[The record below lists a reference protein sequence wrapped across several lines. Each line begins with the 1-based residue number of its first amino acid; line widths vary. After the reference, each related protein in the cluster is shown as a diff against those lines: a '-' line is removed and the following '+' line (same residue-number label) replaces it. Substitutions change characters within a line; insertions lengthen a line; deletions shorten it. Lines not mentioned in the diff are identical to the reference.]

1 MNNISFLIGI
11 VAYAVFLLWNQKTNP
26 SKSQNRLLCFII
38 GLIFSVFMY
47 YVHLI
52 GVTIGGFLGGFLT
65 TFLPLSNTV
74 SYSLS
79 SICGLLLAAFTIKIL
94 FSKISDVSFHYF
106 RIVSFFIYLVF
117 GLYMLQQSF
126 SSDVL
131 ELQGKSTVML
141 LLGLSYIGISI
152 YVAMFPFLPKMF
164 SATSKAPSNS
174 VQEETSAL
182 IDSVS
187 VDSPKPVENGLSCDN
202 IPTSEN
208 IQPVAVADT
217 VLKSS
222 SSSHISIHF
231 SLSKKFVLVIAF
243 IAVLSLG
250 IIVGVLLGEGY
261 FIPSFTPSSPYIDS
275 LKAAESVAYSNGY
288 KNGYTSGQQNG
299 YNSGF
304 DAGKSDGYNNGF
316 IEGLNSGFESGY
328 GYGYSD
334 CYNGYAPLY

>member
-11 VAYAVFLLWNQKTNP
+11 VAYAIFLLWNQKKDP

-38 GLIFSVFMY
+38 GLIFSVFIY

-52 GVTIGGFLGGFLT
+52 GVTMGGFFGGFLT

-106 RIVSFFIYLVF
+106 RIVSFFLYLVF

-126 SSDVL
+126 FSDVL
-131 ELQGKSTVML
+131 ELQGKSTVMI

-152 YVAMFPFLPKMF
+152 YVAMFSFLPKIL

-174 VQEETSAL
+174 VQGETSAL

-187 VDSPKPVENGLSCDN
+187 VDSPKPVENELPCDN

-208 IQPVAVADT
+208 IQPVANP

-222 SSSHISIHF
+222 SSSRISIHF
-231 SLSKKFVLVIAF
+231 SLSKKFVLVIAL
-243 IAVLSLG
+243 IAVLSFG

-288 KNGYTSGQQNG
+288 KNGYTFGQQNG